1 MWRAGTAFR
10 ALRFCLVPAWR
21 WRIAHLKALK
31 LGGIEVALLEGLAV
45 REAEL
50 GLLGE
55 SGPAVLVEGARSFE
69 GG

>member
-1 MWRAGTAFR
+1 
-10 ALRFCLVPAWR
+10 
-21 WRIAHLKALK
+21 LKALK

-55 SGPAVLVEGARSFE
+55 SGAAVLVEVVRSL
-69 GG
+69 GGG

>member
-1 MWRAGTAFR
+1 
-10 ALRFCLVPAWR
+10 
-21 WRIAHLKALK
+21 LKALK

-55 SGPAVLVEGARSFE
+55 SGAAVLVEGERSLE